1 MTGGKSRDHP
11 HRKGGFGR
19 NVLVL
24 VSGTAVAQAIP
35 IAASPILTRMYSP
48 SDFGV
53 LAIFVAVTAV
63 LGAVATGRYELAIM
77 LPEDEEDAVHLMRVC
92 LYLTGVVS
100 VALLG
105 VVVVARHGLAALLG
119 SPELAGW
126 LFLAPPAV
134 FLTGLF
140 QALNYTNSRRKRYE
154 LMAQA
159 TASKAAGGVGVQ
171 LAAGLTSLGAGG
183 LVLGHAAS
191 HAFSNGRLIRETR
204 DFSKGV
210 PRDHARMRGLA
221 ARYKRFPQLS
231 TPAVLANTL
240 SVQLLNVLVSAFYSV
255 ATLGLFSLVQRI
267 MGMPSALIGQSVSQ
281 VYYQSASEAHRNS
294 GSALAIFDKTSLRM
308 TLFAVP
314 AFAVAFVAAPLA
326 FEIVFGP
333 EWRVAGEYARYLS
346 PFFCIRFIVSSV
358 STTTSVVEQQALA
371 LRWQVGLLVV
381 TVGSLVVANALRWRF
396 EDFLLVYATC
406 AGFQYVYMWFSMRKL
421 LKGSR

>member
-1 MTGGKSRDHP
+1 MGGRLRGRLP
-11 HRKGGFGR
+11 QKGGFGR

-35 IAASPILTRMYSP
+35 IAVSPILTRMYSP

-53 LAIFVAVTAV
+53 LAIFVAVTTV

-77 LPEDEEDAVHLMRVC
+77 LPEDEADAVHLMRVC
-92 LYLTGVVS
+92 LYLTTAVAVALFVVVLIARQS
-100 VALLG
+100 VAD
-105 VVVVARHGLAALLG
+105 LLG

-126 LFLAPPAV
+126 LFLAPPTV

-140 QALNYTNSRRKRYE
+140 QALNYSNSRRKRYR

-171 LAAGLTSLGAGG
+171 LAAGLTSIGAGG
-183 LVLGHAAS
+183 LVLGQAAS
-191 HAFSNGRLIRETR
+191 HAFSNGRLLRATR
-204 DFSKGV
+204 RFSKDV
-210 PRDHARMRGLA
+210 PRDHARMKSLA
-221 ARYKRFPQLS
+221 GRYKRFPQLS

-255 ATLGLFSLVQRI
+255 ATLGSFSLVQRI
-267 MGMPSALIGQSVSQ
+267 LGMPSSLIGQSVSQ
-281 VYYQSASEAHRNS
+281 VYYQSASEAYRKT

-308 TLFAVP
+308 TLLAVP
-314 AFAVAFVAAPLA
+314 TFAVAFVAAPLA

-333 EWRVAGEYARYLS
+333 EWRVAGEYARYLV

-358 STTTSVVEQQALA
+358 STTTSVVERQGVALSWQVALLAISIGTLVFAHVADWEFADFLA
-371 LRWQVGLLVV
+371 LYSACVGLRYALVW
-381 TVGSLVVANALRWRF
+381 VA
-396 EDFLLVYATC
+396 
-406 AGFQYVYMWFSMRKL
+406 MRKMA
-421 LKGSR
+421 KGG